1 MNKRQAKKLFTKY
14 VNNECSKEEL
24 ELLNTFLDSY
34 QGNSF
39 GGEDYRL
46 IEDESFRSESWS
58 RIEKQLFKKTDKVYS
73 FKIFYKYAAIL
84 LVVLTVS
91 FYFFQGGFFS
101 EDFIESNQ
109 ELVGDIEIGTDKAIL
124 TLEDGEVVA
133 LEEDKIYETT
143 NVKSDGQGIVYNA
156 EASNLKTE
164 YHSLTIPRGGQFF
177 VELSDG
183 TKVWLNS
190 ETKLR
195 YPVIFKEGE
204 TRQVELVYGEA
215 YFDVS
220 PSSQHKGARFK
231 VLNNKQ
237 EVEVLGTKFN
247 LKAYKDETNT
257 YTTLVEGKVSVMT
270 AGEDIILHPNQQS
283 VLNEVNNHIEISAV
297 DVNENIGWVKG
308 DFVFYHKPL
317 KDIAVALERWYN
329 VDIEFQSEELKDV
342 KFNGELSKYQS
353 IEEILQLISNT
364 KPIKSYEINN
374 KTIVIK

>member
-39 GGEDYRL
+39 GCEDYRL

-91 FYFFQGGFFS
+91 FYFFQGGLFS

-124 TLEDGEVVA
+124 TLGNGKEIILDKN
-133 LEEDKIYETT
+133 KIYNTKT
-143 NVKSDGQGIVYNA
+143 IISDGKGIVY
-156 EASNLKTE
+156 KTE
-164 YHSLTIPRGGQFF
+164 DSPESTQYNSLTIPRGGQFF

-190 ETKLR
+190 ETKIR
-195 YPVIFKEGE
+195 YPILFKEGE

-257 YTTLVEGKVSVMT
+257 YTTLVEGKVSIMT
-270 AGEDIILHPNQQS
+270 AGEDIILQPNQQS
-283 VLNEVNNHIEISAV
+283 VLNEVNNHIQISAV

-329 VDIEFQSEELKDV
+329 VDIEFQSEELKNI
-342 KFNGELSKYQS
+342 KFNGELSKNQS
-353 IEEILQLISNT
+353 VKDILALIVNTSN
-364 KPIKSYEINN
+364 INNYEIKN
-374 KTIVIK
+374 KTIILK